1 MIKCEICGK
10 EFEPNFYNRKYC
22 SKECGKEANRRH
34 AAGRIGK
41 APIYPTR
48 KCLCCG
54 KEFTPRVK
62 SQKYCNYK
70 CHYVVIKKEQSIRC
84 KIKSIAKVLKLDI
97 KNLDKII
104 NAKKLLFGGDDMA
117 RCPCDAN
124 NPERYCGS
132 YKCMADIYNN
142 GHCECRLFWLKND
155 VK

>member
-1 MIKCEICGK
+1 MKCAICGK
-10 EFEPNFYNRKYC
+10 EFKHSFHNRKYC

-34 AAGRIGK
+34 AAERINK
-41 APIYPTR
+41 VPSYPVK

-70 CHYVVIKKEQSIRC
+70 CRRVVVEKEKSVRY
-84 KIKSIAKVLKLDI
+84 KIKSIAKILKLDI
-97 KNLDKII
+97 KNLNKII
-104 NAKKLLFGGDDMA
+104 NAKKMLFGGDNML

-132 YKCMADIYNN
+132 LKCLSDVYNN
-142 GHCECRLFWLKND
+142 GHCHCSLFWLKMM
-155 VK
+155 